1 VFVHHKEGCSECR
14 GRGYAGRTAILEIL
28 PISPKVG
35 DKLAKGE
42 ITPYEL
48 EQEVRR
54 ECGLPSLRDNGLKL
68 MAEGKTDLDALKKV
82 LDLTYE
88 S

>member
-1 VFVHHKEGCSECR
+1 M
-14 GRGYAGRTAILEIL
+14 
-28 PISPKVG
+28 G

-42 ITPYEL
+42 ITPFEL
-48 EQEVRR
+48 EQEVQR

-68 MAEGKTDLDALKKV
+68 MADGKTDLDAMKKV

-88 S
+88 T